1 MKNKIQDLRDHLFE
15 TLEALKDK
23 ENPMPIERAA
33 AIADV
38 AQVIVNSAKVEVD
51 ALKLTDGVGA
61 SEFIPSLREIG
72 VVPRGPKRLLSL
84 DKK

>member
-38 AQVIVNSAKVEVD
+38 AQVIVNSAKVD